1 MTASPSSRP
10 ARTTTTNTAAMGEQH
25 TTESIARTPRPQP
38 PPTPPLFN
46 NLHEYFKPVF
56 DELDNLNR
64 MLDSFIEEEMI
75 NEKRKRNDDYSHDAM
90 CVRDIDSYHRNSMT
104 KAMEQNHLYF

>member
-46 NLHEYFKPVF
+46 NLHEYFQPVF
-56 DELDNLNR
+56 DELDNLNK
-64 MLDSFIEEEMI
+64 MLDSHIEDE
-75 NEKRKRNDDYSHDAM
+75 NDRAREKK
-90 CVRDIDSYHRNSMT
+90 
-104 KAMEQNHLYF
+104 KK